1 VAKLL
6 TRLRIDEVSAVD
18 RGAGDGV
25 RIMLMKRD
33 QDVVT
38 KATAALE
45 ESVSSILGCD
55 DDSETKR
62 DALAETFAQFQMYLD
77 REITGKSLGKGVLE
91 REQRRAREAFEK
103 IFAGK
108 ADDDDGDDVAKASRD
123 HRAGHHGLA
132 AAITE
137 HARRCRIL
145 ARSIL
150 TSSKLYHY
158 TV

>member
-77 REITGKSLGKGVLE
+77 RETCRTMVS
-91 REQRRAREAFEK
+91 RRPSPSTRAD
-103 IFAGK
+103 AGFWR
-108 ADDDDGDDVAKASRD
+108 VP
-123 HRAGHHGLA
+123 
-132 AAITE
+132 
-137 HARRCRIL
+137 
-145 ARSIL
+145 
-150 TSSKLYHY
+150 Y
-158 TV
+158 